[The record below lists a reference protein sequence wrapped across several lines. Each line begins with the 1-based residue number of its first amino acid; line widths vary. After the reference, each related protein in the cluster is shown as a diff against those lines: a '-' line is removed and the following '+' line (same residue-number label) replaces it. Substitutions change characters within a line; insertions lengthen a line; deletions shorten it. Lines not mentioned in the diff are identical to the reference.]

1 MMGRACVLIAD
12 DETHIVQVLALKF
25 RNAGIDVVEARDG
38 EEALDLVRETS
49 PDVVVT
55 DLQMPFMSGADL
67 ARAMYEDPAT
77 ASIPVL
83 VLTARGW
90 ALDDSIESLPN
101 VHGVHNKPFSPR
113 ALLQIVEALLDG
125 GVCEDQAA

>member
-1 MMGRACVLIAD
+1 MMGRARVLVAD

-25 RNAGIDVVEARDG
+25 RNAGLDVIEAHDG
-38 EEALDLVRETS
+38 EQALDLVRETK

-55 DLQMPFMSGADL
+55 DLQMPFMSGDEL
-67 ARAMYEDPAT
+67 ARAMYDDPMT
-77 ASIPVL
+77 TDIPVL

-90 ALDDSIESLPN
+90 ALDESIEKLPN

-113 ALLQIVEALLDG
+113 ALLQVVEGLIEESARG
-125 GVCEDQAA
+125 GRAA